1 MIDRE
6 ILRHSVI
13 GNVFQA
19 LREDLGDGDISARLI
34 PAERMAQARVI
45 SREDMVLC
53 GQDWVA
59 ETFRQL
65 DPEVTLHWSVA
76 DGMAVRAGATL
87 LELHGRARSLLSGE
101 RTALN
106 FLQTLSAT
114 ATAVQSC
121 VQALA
126 GLSTRLLDTRKTLPG
141 LRIAQ
146 KYAVL
151 CGGGENHRLGLYDA
165 FLIKENHIL
174 ACGSISAAVAQAR
187 QLAAGKPVE
196 VEVETLAELQEAI
209 SAGSDIVMLDNF
221 DRAGMI
227 EAVRY
232 TAGRVKLEASGGIDR
247 AGLRAIAETGVDFIS
262 MGSIT
267 KHIHACDLSMRLL

>member
-6 ILRHSVI
+6 VLRRSVI
-13 GNVFQA
+13 GHVFQA
-19 LREDLGDGDISARLI
+19 LQEDLGSGDISARLI
-34 PAERMAQARVI
+34 PAERLAQARVI
-45 SREDMVLC
+45 SREAMVLC

-59 ETFRQL
+59 ETFRQI
-65 DPEVTLHWSVA
+65 DPEVTLHWQVD
-76 DGMAVRAGATL
+76 DGMAVSAGATL
-87 LELHGRARSLLSGE
+87 LELRGRARSLLSGE

-106 FLQTLSAT
+106 FLQTLSGT
-114 ATAVQSC
+114 ATAVQAC
-121 VQALA
+121 VAALA
-126 GLSTRLLDTRKTLPG
+126 GLPTRLLDTRKTLPG

-187 QLAAGKPVE
+187 QLAADKPVE
-196 VEVETLAELQEAI
+196 VEVETLEELQEAI
-209 SAGSDIVMLDNF
+209 AAGSDIIMLDNF

-227 EAVRY
+227 EAVRI

-247 AGLRAIAETGVDFIS
+247 ASLRAIAETGVDFIS

-267 KHIHACDLSMRLL
+267 KHVHACDLSMRLL